1 MTTSLEI
8 LSNGEISVEG
18 RLVAASNA
26 TLFTTITLGERTC
39 NAIYKPF
46 SGERPLWD
54 FPDGTLG
61 LRERA
66 AYVLSELGD
75 FNLVPT
81 TILRDGPFGRGAVQL
96 WIDVDDS
103 IDMALYYRQRSPAL
117 RSAALFDA
125 VINNTD
131 RKIGHLLPTLEGRLF
146 LCDHGVT
153 FHEEYKLRTVLWQ
166 WAGED
171 LSSEEMAQLQAL
183 YSTISETTTE
193 LDELLSHQE
202 IEALKERIQD
212 LLNQA
217 RFPNPSED
225 WPAIP
230 WPPF

>member
-1 MTTSLEI
+1 
-8 LSNGEISVEG
+8 
-18 RLVAASNA
+18 
-26 TLFTTITLGERTC
+26 
-39 NAIYKPF
+39 
-46 SGERPLWD
+46 
-54 FPDGTLG
+54 
-61 LRERA
+61 
-66 AYVLSELGD
+66 
-75 FNLVPT
+75 
-81 TILRDGPFGRGAVQL
+81 
-96 WIDVDDS
+96 
-103 IDMALYYRQRSPAL
+103 MALYYRQRSHAL

-125 VINNTD
+125 VINTTD